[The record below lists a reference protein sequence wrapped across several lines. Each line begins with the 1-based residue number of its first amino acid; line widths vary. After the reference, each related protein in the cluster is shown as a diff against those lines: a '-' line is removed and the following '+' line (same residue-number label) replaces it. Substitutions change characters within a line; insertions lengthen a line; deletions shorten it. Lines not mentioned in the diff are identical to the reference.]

1 MDLSRKQIVSTLAPL
16 VIFTVAFWVLYHQT
30 IADLIYD
37 WSNDDNYSHGF
48 LIPFIA
54 GYMVWHQ
61 RDRLSKIEKK
71 PNNWG
76 ALVIAFGVLLFLVGN
91 IGAEL
96 FVMRFSMIVIVAGSV
111 LFLWGWPIL
120 KAVGVPVAY
129 LIFMIPIPA
138 IIWNKIAFPL
148 QLFAAKI
155 TAEVIGLIGI
165 PILREGNVLHLAN
178 TSLEVVDACS
188 GLRSLTSLLALSGAF
203 AYLADLSKNYN
214 KWLLFLSAV
223 PIAILVNIFRLTT
236 TAIMARWMGAE
247 AAQGFLHDASGIL
260 VFVVAFV
267 LLFGVFWLIKRVEDR
282 LAHSS
287 GPVSDN
293 VSEL

>member
-1 MDLSRKQIVSTLAPL
+1 MQKQLMSVYAPFVLLA
-16 VIFTVAFWVLYHQT
+16 IAFWVLYHQT
-30 IADLIYD
+30 ILDLISD

-54 GYMVWHQ
+54 SYMIWYR
-61 RDRLSKIEKK
+61 RDELVRYERNPS
-71 PNNWG
+71 NWG
-76 ALVIAFGVLLFLVGN
+76 LMAIGAGVMMFIVGN

-96 FVMRFSMIVIVAGSV
+96 FIMRFSMIVIIAGAV
-111 LFLWGWPIL
+111 LFLFGWQIFKAVSVPIL
-120 KAVGVPVAY
+120 Y

-155 TAEVIGLIGI
+155 TAEVIGGIGI
-165 PILREGNVLHLAN
+165 PVLREGNILHLAN

-203 AYLADLSKNYN
+203 AYMANLANTYN

-236 TAIMARWMGAE
+236 TAIMARYMGEE
-247 AAQGFLHDASGIL
+247 AAQGFLHDASGIF
-260 VFVVAFV
+260 VFVIAFL
-267 LLFGVFWLIKRVEDR
+267 LLFGVSWLIKRVEDR
-282 LAHSS
+282 SVHSS
-287 GPVSDN
+287 DHVSG
-293 VSEL
+293 L